1 MRESRRPPRF
11 IGEALESLRLEGFF
25 LCFLS
30 HRYLWLDRSVALQSV
45 IATPYSACREITDLF
60 VWQRNALSSLARGA
74 FYVTRG
80 HTVAEGRV
88 PFTLREGNSSAARRM
103 SAEREHQLTEVSWRY
118 NIIRWE
124 FSIFWT
130 ISFFFHF
137 FFVPLSQ
144 VFPDGCKQPVLRHE
158 SLSAGWGC
166 DFRGLNNNDNSNCQ
180 EDIETWE
187 IS

>member
-1 MRESRRPPRF
+1 MRESRRPPLF
-11 IGEALESLRLEGFF
+11 IGEALESQRLEGFF
-25 LCFLS
+25 LFFVTQISRIPQITLFLFGNGM
-30 HRYLWLDRSVALQSV
+30 
-45 IATPYSACREITDLF
+45 P
-60 VWQRNALSSLARGA
+60 SLHWRGA
-74 FYVTRG
+74 
-80 HTVAEGRV
+80 
-88 PFTLREGNSSAARRM
+88 PFTLRECNSSAARRM

-166 DFRGLNNNDNSNCQ
+166 DFRGLNNNDNSNCL

-187 IS
+187 ISNSNRNKIIVIVRAYSVDVTYLSIGQSHGLYIW